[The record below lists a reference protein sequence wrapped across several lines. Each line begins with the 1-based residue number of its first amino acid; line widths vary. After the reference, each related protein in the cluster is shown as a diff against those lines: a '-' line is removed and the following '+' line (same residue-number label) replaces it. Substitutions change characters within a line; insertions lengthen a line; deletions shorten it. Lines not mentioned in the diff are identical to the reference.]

1 MIEHS
6 SKGGNLTSKNKC
18 CAIDEGNSLKEI
30 SSNICLC
37 IKKEGN
43 TKMRT
48 NLYILLT
55 CNK

>member
-6 SKGGNLTSKNKC
+6 SKGRNLTSKNKC

-30 SSNICLC
+30 SSHICLC

>member
-6 SKGGNLTSKNKC
+6 SKGENLTSKNKL

-30 SSNICLC
+30 SSNICLR

-43 TKMRT
+43 TKIRT